1 MNHEPPTASPDTVV
15 MEALQIMV
23 ATGKRHLPAVSDGRL
38 VGIDGISDLMD
49 AVVHNFR
56 LGRRHRSGR
65 CCLNGRPPAK

>member
-15 MEALQIMV
+15 MEALQIIV
-23 ATGKRHLPAVSDGRL
+23 ATGKRHLPVVSDGRL

-56 LGRRHRSGR
+56 LAAGTVQ
-65 CCLNGRPPAK
+65 ADAA